1 MSRDLFAH
9 VLYLTPRIPADTVLP
24 YNMKVAAYNG
34 LLSSNLGTL
43 PNPPFSCS
51 TGNCTWEPFSTLA
64 ISSQCINI
72 TDQVSLNC
80 TKDTPDCNLI
90 APNDPTLQSL
100 LNGSTYNDAFYI
112 EAGPGIRHLPV
123 LESYANM
130 TGFLSLVQ
138 WVKAR
143 GIGNSGGA
151 LNSGIHP
158 TTPFEAGRCFFYFSV
173 IEVQVQ
179 VTNGVYSQNILQEY
193 TQVQNRPSAPTSILN
208 GTEFFFIDPWDYPM
222 SETLVYQPAFAKKP
236 PNSNDTF
243 NVPFETFAQLGSL
256 LWSSDFLNGNV
267 SVGFSSGAQGNSE
280 NVLLLYE
287 ADNIPRAMENLAQY
301 MTTEIRVDDT
311 EILQEEQGN
320 VTFVAAQQAVVGT
333 VWTQQQIVTVEWAW
347 LALPTALLILSII
360 LFTATCLKSNRT
372 DGVGLWA
379 SSPLTLFFQGQL
391 SRDLTSLRCSKRE
404 LNTAEKMED
413 AAAGLWAQI
422 TTTSLDGT
430 IGVHQKVDHRE

>member
-1 MSRDLFAH
+1 
-9 VLYLTPRIPADTVLP
+9 
-24 YNMKVAAYNG
+24 
-34 LLSSNLGTL
+34 
-43 PNPPFSCS
+43 
-51 TGNCTWEPFSTLA
+51 
-64 ISSQCINI
+64 
-72 TDQVSLNC
+72 
-80 TKDTPDCNLI
+80 
-90 APNDPTLQSL
+90 
-100 LNGSTYNDAFYI
+100 
-112 EAGPGIRHLPV
+112 
-123 LESYANM
+123 M

-143 GIGNSGGA
+143 GIGNSAGA
-151 LNSGIHP
+151 LNRGIHP

-193 TQVQNRPSAPTSILN
+193 TQVQNRPSAPTSTLN

-222 SETLVYQPAFAKKP
+222 SETLVYQPGFAKKP

-243 NVPFETFAQLGSL
+243 TVPFETFAQLGSL

-287 ADNIPRAMENLAQY
+287 ADNIPRAMGNLAQY

-311 EILQEEQGN
+311 ELLQEERGN
-320 VTFVAAQQAVVGT
+320 VTVAAAQQAVVGT

-347 LALPTALLILSII
+347 LALPTVLLILSII
-360 LFTATCLKSNRT
+360 LFTATCLKSSRT

-391 SRDLTSLRCSKRE
+391 SRDLTGLGCEKRG
-404 LNTAEKMED
+404 LNTAGKMED

-422 TTTSLDGT
+422 TTSGLDGT